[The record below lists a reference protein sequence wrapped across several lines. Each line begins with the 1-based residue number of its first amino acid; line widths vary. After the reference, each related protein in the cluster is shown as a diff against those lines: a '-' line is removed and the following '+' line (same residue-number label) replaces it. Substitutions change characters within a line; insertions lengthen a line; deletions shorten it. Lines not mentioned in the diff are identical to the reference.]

1 MKLLALIVSA
11 AVLLAAGAAHAQS
24 SQTAPRASPE
34 QRAAAREKWQN
45 ATPEQREAWKAANP
59 DAARRLEARR
69 QPRDDRRAAAAEKWQ
84 NATPEQREAWKAEH
98 PEATRRAQE
107 RRQSRQQPRPST
119 SL

>member
-45 ATPEQREAWKAANP
+45 ATPEQREAWKA
-59 DAARRLEARR
+59 
-69 QPRDDRRAAAAEKWQ
+69 
-84 NATPEQREAWKAEH
+84 EH

-119 SL
+119 SP